1 MKTEKQD
8 QHQIKILSPFDPST
22 SYTQTKLQNSKKKKK
37 RLNKLKPRSINTK
50 LKFPQPSTVSFL
62 LPLIEQSQFTKKNS
76 LFLNQH

>member
-37 RLNKLKPRSINTK
+37 KVKQTK
-50 LKFPQPSTVSFL
+50 
-62 LPLIEQSQFTKKNS
+62 TKKH
-76 LFLNQH
+76 QHQIKISSAFNRLLSSPSN

>member
-37 RLNKLKPRSINTK
+37 TMIWTLATTL
-50 LKFPQPSTVSFL
+50 
-62 LPLIEQSQFTKKNS
+62 
-76 LFLNQH
+76 